1 MTLANLSTDV
11 TGTGSGLR
19 ESMECGTVNPDSLAS
34 GVPFAA
40 TSVCRPGTQMT
51 KIFQAKWSFVA
62 LQLLDLATTL
72 FAFHLGG
79 YEMNPV
85 VARMTAIFGP
95 IGGVAVSKALAVL
108 IAWRVQKLLWV
119 ANLFY
124 TGIVSW
130 NIVLIA
136 VTMVALK
143 H

>member
-1 MTLANLSTDV
+1 MV
-11 TGTGSGLR
+11 
-19 ESMECGTVNPDSLAS
+19 
-34 GVPFAA
+34 
-40 TSVCRPGTQMT
+40 
-51 KIFQAKWSFVA
+51 KIFQAKWSFIA
-62 LQLLDLATTL
+62 LQILDLATTL

-79 YEMNPV
+79 YEVNPL

-95 IGGVAVSKALAVL
+95 LGGVAVSKVLAVL

-130 NIVLIA
+130 NILLIA
-136 VTMVALK
+136 VTMATLK

>member
-1 MTLANLSTDV
+1 
-11 TGTGSGLR
+11 
-19 ESMECGTVNPDSLAS
+19 MECGTGNPDSLAS
-34 GVPFAA
+34 RAPFDTASA
-40 TSVCRPGTQMT
+40 CLSGSQMT
-51 KIFQAKWSFVA
+51 KIFQAKWSFVT

-79 YEMNPV
+79 YEMNPL
-85 VARMTAIFGP
+85 VARMATILGP

-130 NIVLIA
+130 NIVLIT
-136 VTMVALK
+136 VTMMALK

>member
-1 MTLANLSTDV
+1 MWNGEL
-11 TGTGSGLR
+11 
-19 ESMECGTVNPDSLAS
+19 PDSLGS
-34 GVPFAA
+34 EVPFATA
-40 TSVCRPGTQMT
+40 SVCPGSQMT
-51 KIFQAKWSFVA
+51 KMFQARWSFIA

-79 YEMNPV
+79 YEVNPL
-85 VARMTAIFGP
+85 VARMTAVFGP

-136 VTMVALK
+136 VTMLALK

>member
-1 MTLANLSTDV
+1 
-11 TGTGSGLR
+11 
-19 ESMECGTVNPDSLAS
+19 MECGTGNPDSLAS
-34 GVPFAA
+34 RAPFDT
-40 TSVCRPGTQMT
+40 TSACLFGSQMT
-51 KIFQAKWSFVA
+51 KIFQAKWSFVT

-79 YEMNPV
+79 YEMNPL
-85 VARMTAIFGP
+85 VARMATILGP

-136 VTMVALK
+136 VTMMALK

>member
-1 MTLANLSTDV
+1 MV
-11 TGTGSGLR
+11 
-19 ESMECGTVNPDSLAS
+19 
-34 GVPFAA
+34 
-40 TSVCRPGTQMT
+40 
-51 KIFQAKWSFVA
+51 KIFQAKWSFIA
-62 LQLLDLATTL
+62 LQILDLATTL

-79 YEMNPV
+79 YEVNPL

-95 IGGVAVSKALAVL
+95 LGGVAVSKVLAVL